1 MLLLHPMLLQCR
13 IINVQPIY
21 ESKENL
27 VGMTYK
33 FEGRQNLSLLNLIII
48 NIWLCLSI
56 FMEFYDHFLHLM
68 PF

>member
-1 MLLLHPMLLQCR
+1 MLLLHLMLLQCR

>member
-13 IINVQPIY
+13 ITNVQPIY

-48 NIWLCLSI
+48 NIWLYLSI